1 MSTNKPTP
9 MKTPLYTPMRIIS
22 LGLLAAFA
30 TAGLHAQETG
40 LRTDWTG
47 GENNTDM
54 RNPWNWTNGLPTP
67 LTLCVVKT
75 GALCLEPNT
84 GSETAFTC
92 AALSFQE
99 DEGGDPAVKSLKISG
114 DLVMKDMNSR
124 WPNRGTLEVHQ
135 SGGNISSD
143 SDLLFAVKP
152 ESHLDYVLAAGNLT
166 VPKLATGDGKTSFR
180 QTGGKMDAGQL
191 NLGGNALGSVD
202 YTISG
207 GVLSFRKL
215 ILSNGGAA
223 TTLTVSGSNPVIA
236 GDDMQVMPSGRLVF
250 VLDGKGVATVGSEET
265 PLFKAVLTGTVA
277 LKYSGAAPESGKV
290 VNLIYA
296 NNIDVGS
303 LVLDPETAAKWEL
316 VNSKTQKCSVFGL
329 KAK

>member
-1 MSTNKPTP
+1 
-9 MKTPLYTPMRIIS
+9 MR
-22 LGLLAAFA
+22 
-30 TAGLHAQETG
+30 
-40 LRTDWTG
+40 D
-47 GENNTDM
+47 
-54 RNPWNWTNGLPTP
+54 PWNWTNGLPTP

-75 GALCLEPNT
+75 GVLSLGPNT
-84 GSETAFTC
+84 GSERAFTC

-99 DEGGDPAVKSLKISG
+99 DEGGDPAPKKLEISG
-114 DLVMKDMNSR
+114 DLVMKDTDSR
-124 WPNRGTLEVHQ
+124 WPNRGTLKVHQ

-166 VPKLATGDGKTSFR
+166 VRKLATGDGKTSFR

-207 GVLSFRKL
+207 GVLSFQKL

-277 LKYSGAAPESGKV
+277 LKYSGIAPESGKV

-296 NNIDVGS
+296 NNIDVDG

-316 VNSKTQKCSVFGL
+316 VNSKIPKCSVFGL

>member
-1 MSTNKPTP
+1 MNTTPQTP
-9 MKTPLYTPMRIIS
+9 MKIIS
-22 LGLLAAFA
+22 LGLIVTIA
-30 TAGLHAQETG
+30 TASLHAQETG
-40 LRTDWTG
+40 LRTDWSG
-47 GENNTDM
+47 RGKDGSM
-54 RNPWNWTNGLPTP
+54 RDASNWTNGLPTP
-67 LTLCVVKT
+67 ATVCVAKKGTLQL
-75 GALCLEPNT
+75 GPNS

-99 DEGGDPAVKSLKISG
+99 DEGGDPAPKKLKISG
-114 DLVMKDMNSR
+114 DLVMKDTDSR

-166 VPKLATGDGKTSFR
+166 VRKLATGDGKTSFR

-207 GVLSFRKL
+207 GVLSFQKL

-277 LKYSGAAPESGKV
+277 LKYSGTAPESGKV

-296 NNIDVGS
+296 NNIDVDG

-316 VNSKTQKCSVFGL
+316 VNSKIQKCSVFGL